1 MEMLGAWFLG
11 IIRGLFAAIDKVVV
25 WLIESL
31 YDLIF
36 QISSVQVFDNVS
48 LAAFANRITVI
59 LSIFMIFKLSLSFLN
74 YIVNPDA
81 MTDKSKGFS
90 KLIQNIAIALVLLVS
105 YQFLFD
111 KAMELQQKIVDN
123 NTIPKLIIGSVG
135 KNVKNSSTIS
145 FPLFSAFVVPNND
158 ILYSTSTKPNLTG
171 CRSYS
176 RYIEGSKPSATCDLT
191 GAGYTDNVATDNS
204 TVGTDA
210 NSQMDYIVKHQDTN
224 ALLDFLLR
232 IKKGDIFAFDY
243 KFIISTI
250 CGAFAALVLLSFCMD
265 VAVRIIK
272 LYFLRLIAPIPIIS
286 YIDPIKGEGIF
297 KKWLSNVGKTYA
309 DLFVRLIAIFFAIFI
324 IQQVATQ
331 PALKDFN
338 GNPIDNPFV
347 IIFIIIGALMFAK
360 QFPKLIQDITGISLD
375 GKMQLNPFKKI
386 SEQALGGK
394 AMVAGAAGAVGAG
407 MAGVTNFGHRF
418 ASGIKNGQGFKGK
431 VLGGLKG
438 AGKGTLSGIAGAA
451 SAGRRAFGHSMKGDG
466 FLKSA
471 WAGDQEAMFAK
482 LQREDLERQGSTLSG
497 RVKADMA
504 RRLGILNAGQEQII
518 RAGQMDNTIENR
530 QAMIDAKKQK
540 VANLKQQH
548 LDPFTSYS
556 NVVGKMENLVDKNSK
571 VKAAKSRYDAIAATN
586 GQSLIEQANSKYN
599 AVVSKADERVTHA
612 KEKLDTLKKNGA
624 SAVEIN
630 QAQNQL
636 NRAKGA
642 YDQTKLIAEKERD
655 NVITSVNDGTA
666 LKNAFAEYS
675 GVRTSVANDMISND
689 DNMKALVERANDIKK
704 NEIDASTVLSDDE
717 KKKAVYIGE
726 DGFKSATDSR
736 KDVDNYT
743 ATYELTDTEYLD
755 LNSEIAQA
763 ENEIKNIKTDNASA
777 YMALV
782 QDGIITGTPEFNEA
796 YKNYQKAVEDKDVTL
811 QESYHNEMERIA
823 KDVAQNADTEYNYKY
838 VHDAKSKERADNAA
852 RSTKAPQSEG
862 WTPNPQ
868 RVDTRTYMENSV
880 GGSGPLG
887 GLTGRPPHP
896 HNNNGGQGNNP

>member
-1 MEMLGAWFLG
+1 MDWFLG
-11 IIRGLFAAIDKVVV
+11 VIRGLFAAIDKVVV
-25 WLIESL
+25 WLIENL
-31 YDLIF
+31 YNLIF
-36 QISSVQVFDNVS
+36 QISSVQIFDNAS

-90 KLIQNIAIALVLLVS
+90 KLIQNIAVALVLLVS

-123 NTIPKLIIGSVG
+123 NTVPKLILGSSG
-135 KNVKNSSTIS
+135 KNVKNSGVVS
-145 FPLFSAFVVPNND
+145 FPLFSAFIVPNSD
-158 ILYSTSTKPNLTG
+158 LLAQQQG
-171 CRSYS
+171 CRTYFINDGTVPHERCNIRDYS
-176 RYIEGSKPSATCDLT
+176 SDAATMPNIGNEPNNQLD
-191 GAGYTDNVATDNS
+191 YTVENQNTYYLF
-204 TVGTDA
+204 
-210 NSQMDYIVKHQDTN
+210 DY
-224 ALLDFLLR
+224 LLR
-232 IKKGDIFAFDY
+232 LKNNGQFAFDY

-324 IQQVATQ
+324 IQQVSANAGT
-331 PALKDFN
+331 LKDFN

-386 SEQALGGK
+386 GEQALGGK

-838 VHDAKSKERADNAA
+838 VHDAKSKERAVQKHLRA
-852 RSTKAPQSEG
+852 KAGRQIL
-862 WTPNPQ
+862 
-868 RVDTRTYMENSV
+868 R
-880 GGSGPLG
+880 
-887 GLTGRPPHP
+887 GLILERIWRIQLVALAH
-896 HNNNGGQGNNP
+896 

>member
-1 MEMLGAWFLG
+1 MDWFLG
-11 IIRGLFAAIDKVVV
+11 VIRGLFAAIDKVVV
-25 WLIESL
+25 WLIENL
-31 YDLIF
+31 YNLIF
-36 QISSVQVFDNVS
+36 QISSVQIFDNAS

-90 KLIQNIAIALVLLVS
+90 KLIQNIAVALVLLVS

-123 NTIPKLIIGSVG
+123 NTVPKLILGSSG
-135 KNVKNSSTIS
+135 KNVKNSGVVS
-145 FPLFSAFVVPNND
+145 FPLFSAFIVPNSD
-158 ILYSTSTKPNLTG
+158 LLAQQQG
-171 CRSYS
+171 CRTYFINDGTVPHKRCDIGDYS
-176 RYIEGSKPSATCDLT
+176 SDAATMPNIGNEPNNQLD
-191 GAGYTDNVATDNS
+191 YTVENQNTYYLF
-204 TVGTDA
+204 
-210 NSQMDYIVKHQDTN
+210 DY
-224 ALLDFLLR
+224 LLR
-232 IKKGDIFAFDY
+232 LKNNGQFAFDY

-324 IQQVATQ
+324 IQQVSANMGN
-331 PALKDFN
+331 LKDFN

-360 QFPKLIQDITGISLD
+360 QFPKLIQDITGINLD
-375 GKMQLNPFKKI
+375 GKMQLNPFKKV

-518 RAGQMDNTIENR
+518 RAGQMDNAIENR

-599 AVVSKADERVTHA
+599 AVVSKADERVTYA

-675 GVRTSVANDMISND
+675 DVRTSVANDMISND

-743 ATYELTDTEYLD
+743 ATYELTNTEYLD

-796 YKNYQKAVEDKDVTL
+796 YKNYQKAVEDKDVTS

-823 KDVAQNADTEYNYKY
+823 KEVAQNADTEYNYKY

>member
-36 QISSVQVFDNVS
+36 QISSVQVFDNAS

-90 KLIQNIAIALVLLVS
+90 KLIQNIAVALVLLVS

-158 ILYSTSTKPNLTG
+158 ILYSTSTDPNLTG

-176 RYIEGSKPSATCDLT
+176 RYIEGSKPSATCDLE
-191 GAGYTDNVATDNS
+191 GAEYTDNVATDNS

-210 NSQMDYIVKHQDTN
+210 NSQMDYIVEHQDTN

-309 DLFVRLIAIFFAIFI
+309 DLFIRLIAIFFAIFI

-386 SEQALGGK
+386 GEQAVGGK
-394 AMVAGAAGAVGAG
+394 AMLAGAAGAVGVAG
-407 MAGVTNFGHRF
+407 GNLAHRAVNAKKNFN
-418 ASGIKNGQGFKGK
+418 ANG
-431 VLGGLKG
+431 GGLKG
-438 AGKGTLSGIAGAA
+438 GLKTAGGFLTSTLAGAT
-451 SAGRRAFGHSMKGDG
+451 SGFVHS
-466 FLKSA
+466 S
-471 WAGDQEAMFAK
+471 
-482 LQREDLERQGSTLSG
+482 
-497 RVKADMA
+497 
-504 RRLGILNAGQEQII
+504 
-518 RAGQMDNTIENR
+518 R
-530 QAMIDAKKQK
+530 QA
-540 VANLKQQH
+540 
-548 LDPFTSYS
+548 YS
-556 NVVGKMENLVDKNSK
+556 SGKMTQGIKK
-571 VKAAKSRYDAIAATN
+571 
-586 GQSLIEQANSKYN
+586 GIEQANTHRTEREIGKENGATAFGILKAKAQDAVGLPTDYQKSRMQIDNLQNVKKTVDSIDEAAKKEMLIKPNSYLSREWNDDNKKKEFKEASDAYIKAHNQYEALKNVDINNIKQDAVDRYRGSK
-599 AVVSKADERVTHA
+599 R
-612 KEKLDTLKKNGA
+612 KLDEFNKNNGLSITTETTDA
-624 SAVEIN
+624 EIKN
-630 QAQNQL
+630 QFKSDDDIRRECMTTSSILGPDGKPITKVDSEAMEK
-636 NRAKGA
+636 AK
-642 YDQTKLIAEKERD
+642 KERD
-655 NVITSVNDGTA
+655 QQIEEAKKVRDDYIAVSKGKDKDGKIVDYDENQYASIAEDDHYKKLNEAKDAEFNTGQHAADVYVKMLEDEKETKITNGAISSQLRVVEQTTD
-666 LKNAFAEYS
+666 KSSAFEEKEVYKGSDFAAIRKQAKKDAE
-675 GVRTSVANDMISND
+675 
-689 DNMKALVERANDIKK
+689 KAY
-704 NEIDASTVLSDDE
+704 EIESSDDYDKAEASHTAANLGE
-717 KKKAVYIGE
+717 KSYNNMYNINATKQKK
-726 DGFKSATDSR
+726 
-736 KDVDNYT
+736 
-743 ATYELTDTEYLD
+743 
-755 LNSEIAQA
+755 
-763 ENEIKNIKTDNASA
+763 
-777 YMALV
+777 
-782 QDGIITGTPEFNEA
+782 
-796 YKNYQKAVEDKDVTL
+796 
-811 QESYHNEMERIA
+811 H
-823 KDVAQNADTEYNYKY
+823 
-838 VHDAKSKERADNAA
+838 
-852 RSTKAPQSEG
+852 
-862 WTPNPQ
+862 
-868 RVDTRTYMENSV
+868 
-880 GGSGPLG
+880 
-887 GLTGRPPHP
+887 
-896 HNNNGGQGNNP
+896 

>member
-1 MEMLGAWFLG
+1 MDWFLG
-11 IIRGLFAAIDKVVV
+11 VIRGLFAAIDKVVV
-25 WLIESL
+25 WLIENL
-31 YDLIF
+31 YNLIF
-36 QISSVQVFDNVS
+36 QISSVQIFDNAS

-90 KLIQNIAIALVLLVS
+90 KLIQNIAVALVLLVS

-123 NTIPKLIIGSVG
+123 NTVPKLILGSSG
-135 KNVKNSSTIS
+135 KNVKNSGVVS
-145 FPLFSAFVVPNND
+145 FPLFSAFIVPNSD
-158 ILYSTSTKPNLTG
+158 LLAQQQG
-171 CRSYS
+171 CRTYFINDGTVPHKRCDIGDYS
-176 RYIEGSKPSATCDLT
+176 SDAATMPYIGNEPNNQLD
-191 GAGYTDNVATDNS
+191 YTVENQNT
-204 TVGTDA
+204 
-210 NSQMDYIVKHQDTN
+210 YY
-224 ALLDFLLR
+224 LFEYLLR
-232 IKKGDIFAFDY
+232 LKNNGQFAFDY

-324 IQQVATQ
+324 IQQVSANMGN
-331 PALKDFN
+331 LKDFN

-375 GKMQLNPFKKI
+375 GKMQLNPFKKV

-394 AMVAGAAGAVGAG
+394 AMVAGAAGAAAAG

-418 ASGIKNGQGFKGK
+418 ASGIKNGQGLKGK

-466 FLKSA
+466 FLKST

-518 RAGQMDNTIENR
+518 RAGQMDNAIENR

-599 AVVSKADERVTHA
+599 AVVSKADERVTYA

-675 GVRTSVANDMISND
+675 DVRTSVANDMISND

-743 ATYELTDTEYLD
+743 ATYELTNTEYLD

-796 YKNYQKAVEDKDVTL
+796 YKNYQKAVEDKDVTS

-823 KDVAQNADTEYNYKY
+823 KEVAQNADTEYNYKY

>member
-36 QISSVQVFDNVS
+36 QISSVQVFDNAS

-90 KLIQNIAIALVLLVS
+90 KLIQNIAVALVLLVS

-145 FPLFSAFVVPNND
+145 FPLFSAFVVPNNY
-158 ILYSTSTKPNLTG
+158 ILYSTSTDPNLTG

-176 RYIEGSKPSATCDLT
+176 RYIEGSKPSATCDLW
-191 GAGYTDNVATDNS
+191 GAGYQDNVATDNS
-204 TVGTDA
+204 TVGTDT
-210 NSQMDYIVKHQDTN
+210 NTQMDYIVEHQDTN

-309 DLFVRLIAIFFAIFI
+309 DLFIRLIAIFFAIFI

-386 SEQALGGK
+386 GEQAVGGK
-394 AMVAGAAGAVGAG
+394 AMLAGAAGAAGALG
-407 MAGVTNFGHRF
+407 VAGGNLAHRAVNAKKNFN
-418 ASGIKNGQGFKGK
+418 ANG
-431 VLGGLKG
+431 GGLKG
-438 AGKGTLSGIAGAA
+438 GLKTAGGFLTSTLAGAT
-451 SAGRRAFGHSMKGDG
+451 SGFVHS
-466 FLKSA
+466 S
-471 WAGDQEAMFAK
+471 
-482 LQREDLERQGSTLSG
+482 
-497 RVKADMA
+497 
-504 RRLGILNAGQEQII
+504 
-518 RAGQMDNTIENR
+518 R
-530 QAMIDAKKQK
+530 QA
-540 VANLKQQH
+540 
-548 LDPFTSYS
+548 YS
-556 NVVGKMENLVDKNSK
+556 SGKMTQGIKK
-571 VKAAKSRYDAIAATN
+571 
-586 GQSLIEQANSKYN
+586 GIEQANTHRTEREIGKENGATTFGILKAKAQDAVGLPTDYQKSRMQIDNLQNVKKTVDSIDEAAKKEMLIKPNSYLSREWNDDNKKKEFKEASDAYIKAHNQYEALKNVDINNIKQDAVDRYRGSK
-599 AVVSKADERVTHA
+599 R
-612 KEKLDTLKKNGA
+612 KLDEFNKNNGLSITTETTDA
-624 SAVEIN
+624 EIKN
-630 QAQNQL
+630 HFKSDDDIRRECMTTSSILGPDGKPITKVDSEAMEK
-636 NRAKGA
+636 AK
-642 YDQTKLIAEKERD
+642 KERD
-655 NVITSVNDGTA
+655 QQIEEAKKVRDDYIAVSKGKDKDGKIVDYDENQYA
-666 LKNAFAEYS
+666 SIAE
-675 GVRTSVANDMISND
+675 D
-689 DNMKALVERANDIKK
+689 DHYKKLNEAKDAEFNTGQHAADVYVKMLEDK
-704 NEIDASTVLSDDE
+704 NETKITNGAISSQLRVVEQTTGKSSAFEEKEVYKGSDFAAIRKQAKKDAEKAYEIESSDDYDKAEASHTAANLGE
-717 KKKAVYIGE
+717 KSYNNMYNINATKQKK
-726 DGFKSATDSR
+726 
-736 KDVDNYT
+736 
-743 ATYELTDTEYLD
+743 
-755 LNSEIAQA
+755 
-763 ENEIKNIKTDNASA
+763 
-777 YMALV
+777 
-782 QDGIITGTPEFNEA
+782 
-796 YKNYQKAVEDKDVTL
+796 
-811 QESYHNEMERIA
+811 H
-823 KDVAQNADTEYNYKY
+823 
-838 VHDAKSKERADNAA
+838 
-852 RSTKAPQSEG
+852 
-862 WTPNPQ
+862 
-868 RVDTRTYMENSV
+868 
-880 GGSGPLG
+880 
-887 GLTGRPPHP
+887 
-896 HNNNGGQGNNP
+896 

>member
-1 MEMLGAWFLG
+1 MDWFLG
-11 IIRGLFAAIDKVVV
+11 VIRGLFAAIDKVVV
-25 WLIESL
+25 WLIENL
-31 YDLIF
+31 YNLIF
-36 QISSVQVFDNVS
+36 QISSVQIFDNAS

-90 KLIQNIAIALVLLVS
+90 KLIQNIAVALVLLVS

-123 NTIPKLIIGSVG
+123 NTVPKLILGSSG
-135 KNVKNSSTIS
+135 KNVKNSGVVS
-145 FPLFSAFVVPNND
+145 FPLFSAFIVPNSD
-158 ILYSTSTKPNLTG
+158 LLAQQQG
-171 CRSYS
+171 CRTYFINDGTVPHERCNIRDYS
-176 RYIEGSKPSATCDLT
+176 SDAATMPNIGNEPNNQLD
-191 GAGYTDNVATDNS
+191 YTVENQNTYYLF
-204 TVGTDA
+204 
-210 NSQMDYIVKHQDTN
+210 DY
-224 ALLDFLLR
+224 LLR
-232 IKKGDIFAFDY
+232 LKNNGQFAFDY

-324 IQQVATQ
+324 IQQVSANAGT
-331 PALKDFN
+331 LKDFN

-386 SEQALGGK
+386 GEQALGGK

>member
-25 WLIESL
+25 WLIECL

-36 QISSVQVFDNVS
+36 QISSVQVFDNAS

-90 KLIQNIAIALVLLVS
+90 KLIQNIAVALVLLVS

-123 NTIPKLIIGSVG
+123 NTVPKLIIGSVG

-158 ILYSTSTKPNLTG
+158 ILYSTSTNPNLTG

-176 RYIEGSKPSATCDLT
+176 RYIEGSKPSATCDLK
-191 GAGYTDNVATDNS
+191 GAGYTDDVATDNS

-210 NSQMDYIVKHQDTN
+210 NSQMDYIVEHQDTN

-309 DLFVRLIAIFFAIFI
+309 DLFIRLIAIFFAIFI

-375 GKMQLNPFKKI
+375 GKMQLNPFKKV

-394 AMVAGAAGAVGAG
+394 AIMAGTAGAVGALG
-407 MAGVTNFGHRF
+407 VAGGNLVHRAVNAKKNFN
-418 ASGIKNGQGFKGK
+418 ANG
-431 VLGGLKG
+431 GGLKG
-438 AGKGTLSGIAGAA
+438 GLKTAGGFLTSTLAGATSGFVHSSRQA
-451 SAGRRAFGHSMKGDG
+451 YSSGKMTQGVKKGIEEANTHRTEREIGKENGATAFGILKAKAQDAVGLPTDYQKSRMQIDNLQSVKKTVDSIDEAAKKEMLIKPNSYLSREWNDDNKKKEFKEASDAYIKAHNQYEALKNVDINNIKQDAVDRYRGSKRKLDEFNKNNGLSITTETTDAEIKNQFKSDDDIRRECMTTSSILGPDG
-466 FLKSA
+466 KPITKVDS
-471 WAGDQEAMFAK
+471 EAMEKAK
-482 LQREDLERQGSTLSG
+482 
-497 RVKADMA
+497 
-504 RRLGILNAGQEQII
+504 
-518 RAGQMDNTIENR
+518 
-530 QAMIDAKKQK
+530 
-540 VANLKQQH
+540 
-548 LDPFTSYS
+548 
-556 NVVGKMENLVDKNSK
+556 
-571 VKAAKSRYDAIAATN
+571 
-586 GQSLIEQANSKYN
+586 
-599 AVVSKADERVTHA
+599 
-612 KEKLDTLKKNGA
+612 
-624 SAVEIN
+624 
-630 QAQNQL
+630 
-636 NRAKGA
+636 
-642 YDQTKLIAEKERD
+642 KERD
-655 NVITSVNDGTA
+655 QQIEEAKKVRDDYIAVSKGKDKDGNIVDYDENQYASIAEDDHYKKLNEAKDAEFNTGQHAADVYVKMLEDENETKITNGAISSQLRVVEQTTDKSSAFEEKEVYKGSDFAAIRKQAKKDAEKAYEIESSDDYDKAEASHTA
-666 LKNAFAEYS
+666 ANLGEKSYNNMYNINA
-675 GVRTSVANDMISND
+675 T
-689 DNMKALVERANDIKK
+689 KQKK
-704 NEIDASTVLSDDE
+704 N
-717 KKKAVYIGE
+717 
-726 DGFKSATDSR
+726 
-736 KDVDNYT
+736 
-743 ATYELTDTEYLD
+743 
-755 LNSEIAQA
+755 
-763 ENEIKNIKTDNASA
+763 
-777 YMALV
+777 
-782 QDGIITGTPEFNEA
+782 
-796 YKNYQKAVEDKDVTL
+796 
-811 QESYHNEMERIA
+811 
-823 KDVAQNADTEYNYKY
+823 
-838 VHDAKSKERADNAA
+838 
-852 RSTKAPQSEG
+852 
-862 WTPNPQ
+862 
-868 RVDTRTYMENSV
+868 
-880 GGSGPLG
+880 
-887 GLTGRPPHP
+887 
-896 HNNNGGQGNNP
+896 

>member
-1 MEMLGAWFLG
+1 MPNLGTWFLG
-11 IIRGLFAAIDKVVV
+11 IIRGLFAAIDKVVI

-36 QISSVQVFDNVS
+36 QISSVQVFDNAS

-90 KLIQNIAIALVLLVS
+90 KLIQNIAVALVLLVS

-158 ILYSTSTKPNLTG
+158 ILYSTSTDPNLTG

-176 RYIEGSKPSATCDLT
+176 RYIEGSKPSATCDLWK
-191 GAGYTDNVATDNS
+191 AGYQDNVATDNS
-204 TVGTDA
+204 TVGT
-210 NSQMDYIVKHQDTN
+210 NTNTQMDYIVEHQDTN

-309 DLFVRLIAIFFAIFI
+309 DLFIRLIAIFFAIFI

-386 SEQALGGK
+386 GEQAVGGK
-394 AMVAGAAGAVGAG
+394 AMLAGAAGAVGALG
-407 MAGVTNFGHRF
+407 VAGGNLAHRAVNAKKNFN
-418 ASGIKNGQGFKGK
+418 ANG
-431 VLGGLKG
+431 GGLKG
-438 AGKGTLSGIAGAA
+438 GLKTAGGFLTSTLAGAT
-451 SAGRRAFGHSMKGDG
+451 SGFVHS
-466 FLKSA
+466 S
-471 WAGDQEAMFAK
+471 
-482 LQREDLERQGSTLSG
+482 
-497 RVKADMA
+497 
-504 RRLGILNAGQEQII
+504 
-518 RAGQMDNTIENR
+518 R
-530 QAMIDAKKQK
+530 QA
-540 VANLKQQH
+540 
-548 LDPFTSYS
+548 YS
-556 NVVGKMENLVDKNSK
+556 SGKMTQGIKK
-571 VKAAKSRYDAIAATN
+571 
-586 GQSLIEQANSKYN
+586 GIEQANTHRTEREIGKENGATAFGILKAKAQDAVGLPTDYQKSRMQIDNLQNVKKTVDSIDEAAKKEMLIKPNSYLSREWNDDNKKKEFKEASDAYIKAHNQYEALKNVDINNIKQDAVDRYRGSK
-599 AVVSKADERVTHA
+599 R
-612 KEKLDTLKKNGA
+612 KLDEFNKNNGLSITTETTDA
-624 SAVEIN
+624 EIKN
-630 QAQNQL
+630 HFKSDDDIRRECMTTSSILGPDGKPITKVDSEAMEK
-636 NRAKGA
+636 AK
-642 YDQTKLIAEKERD
+642 KERD
-655 NVITSVNDGTA
+655 QQIEEAKKVRDDYIAVSKGKDKDGKIVDYDENQYA
-666 LKNAFAEYS
+666 SIAE
-675 GVRTSVANDMISND
+675 D
-689 DNMKALVERANDIKK
+689 DHYKKLNEAKDAEFNTGQHAADVYVKMLEDK
-704 NEIDASTVLSDDE
+704 NETKITNGAISSQLRVVEQTTDKSSAFEEKEVYKGSDFAAIRKQAKKDAEKAYEIESSDDYDKAEASHTAANLGE
-717 KKKAVYIGE
+717 KSYNNMYNINATKQKK
-726 DGFKSATDSR
+726 
-736 KDVDNYT
+736 
-743 ATYELTDTEYLD
+743 
-755 LNSEIAQA
+755 
-763 ENEIKNIKTDNASA
+763 
-777 YMALV
+777 
-782 QDGIITGTPEFNEA
+782 
-796 YKNYQKAVEDKDVTL
+796 
-811 QESYHNEMERIA
+811 H
-823 KDVAQNADTEYNYKY
+823 
-838 VHDAKSKERADNAA
+838 
-852 RSTKAPQSEG
+852 
-862 WTPNPQ
+862 
-868 RVDTRTYMENSV
+868 
-880 GGSGPLG
+880 
-887 GLTGRPPHP
+887 
-896 HNNNGGQGNNP
+896 

>member
-1 MEMLGAWFLG
+1 MDWFLG
-11 IIRGLFAAIDKVVV
+11 VIRGLFAAIDKVVV
-25 WLIESL
+25 WLIENL
-31 YDLIF
+31 YNLIF
-36 QISSVQVFDNVS
+36 QISSVQIFDNAS

-90 KLIQNIAIALVLLVS
+90 KLIQNIAVALVLLVS

-123 NTIPKLIIGSVG
+123 NTVPKLILGSSG
-135 KNVKNSSTIS
+135 KNVKNSGVVS
-145 FPLFSAFVVPNND
+145 FPLFSAFIVPNSD
-158 ILYSTSTKPNLTG
+158 LLAQQQG
-171 CRSYS
+171 CRTYFINDGTVPHKRCNIGDYS
-176 RYIEGSKPSATCDLT
+176 SDAATMPYIGNEPNNQLD
-191 GAGYTDNVATDNS
+191 YTVENQNTYCLF
-204 TVGTDA
+204 
-210 NSQMDYIVKHQDTN
+210 DY
-224 ALLDFLLR
+224 LLR
-232 IKKGDIFAFDY
+232 LKNNGQFAFDY

-250 CGAFAALVLLSFCMD
+250 CGAFVALVLLSFCMD

-324 IQQVATQ
+324 IQQVSANMGN
-331 PALKDFN
+331 LKDFN

-375 GKMQLNPFKKI
+375 GKMQLNPFKKV

-518 RAGQMDNTIENR
+518 RAGQMDNAIENR

-599 AVVSKADERVTHA
+599 AVVSKADERVTYA

-675 GVRTSVANDMISND
+675 DVRTSVANDMISND
-689 DNMKALVERANDIKK
+689 YNMKALVERANDIKK

-743 ATYELTDTEYLD
+743 ATYELTNTEYLD

-796 YKNYQKAVEDKDVTL
+796 YKNYQKAVEDKDVTS

-823 KDVAQNADTEYNYKY
+823 KEVAQNADTEYNYKY

>member
-1 MEMLGAWFLG
+1 MQMDWFLG
-11 IIRGLFAAIDKVVV
+11 VIRGLFAAIDKVVV
-25 WLIESL
+25 WLIENL
-31 YDLIF
+31 YNLIF
-36 QISSVQVFDNVS
+36 QISSVQIFDNAS

-90 KLIQNIAIALVLLVS
+90 KLIQNIAVALVLLVS

-123 NTIPKLIIGSVG
+123 NTVPKLILGSSG
-135 KNVKNSSTIS
+135 KNVKNSGVVS
-145 FPLFSAFVVPNND
+145 FPLFSAFIVPNSD
-158 ILYSTSTKPNLTG
+158 LLAQQQG
-171 CRSYS
+171 CRTYFINDGTVPHKRCDIGDYS
-176 RYIEGSKPSATCDLT
+176 SDAATMPNIGNEPNNQLD
-191 GAGYTDNVATDNS
+191 YTVENQNTYYLF
-204 TVGTDA
+204 
-210 NSQMDYIVKHQDTN
+210 DY
-224 ALLDFLLR
+224 LLR
-232 IKKGDIFAFDY
+232 LKNNGQFAFDY

-324 IQQVATQ
+324 IQQVSANAGT
-331 PALKDFN
+331 LKDFN

-375 GKMQLNPFKKI
+375 GKMQLNPFKKV

>member
-1 MEMLGAWFLG
+1 MDWFLG
-11 IIRGLFAAIDKVVV
+11 VIRGLFAAIDKVVV
-25 WLIESL
+25 WLIENL
-31 YDLIF
+31 YNLIF
-36 QISSVQVFDNVS
+36 QISSVQIFDNAS

-90 KLIQNIAIALVLLVS
+90 KLIQNIAVALVLLVS

-123 NTIPKLIIGSVG
+123 NTVPKLILGSSG
-135 KNVKNSSTIS
+135 KNVKNSGVVS
-145 FPLFSAFVVPNND
+145 FPLFSAFIVPNSD
-158 ILYSTSTKPNLTG
+158 LLAQQQG
-171 CRSYS
+171 CRTYFINDGTVPQKRCNIGDYS
-176 RYIEGSKPSATCDLT
+176 SDAATMPNIGNEPNDQLD
-191 GAGYTDNVATDNS
+191 YTVENQNTYYLF
-204 TVGTDA
+204 
-210 NSQMDYIVKHQDTN
+210 DY
-224 ALLDFLLR
+224 LLR
-232 IKKGDIFAFDY
+232 LKNNGQFAFDY

-324 IQQVATQ
+324 IQQVSANAGT
-331 PALKDFN
+331 LKDFN

-375 GKMQLNPFKKI
+375 EKMQLNPFKKV

-636 NRAKGA
+636 NCAKGA

>member
-1 MEMLGAWFLG
+1 MDWFLG
-11 IIRGLFAAIDKVVV
+11 VIRGLFAAIDKVVV
-25 WLIESL
+25 WLIENL
-31 YDLIF
+31 YNLIF
-36 QISSVQVFDNVS
+36 QISSVQIFDNAS

-90 KLIQNIAIALVLLVS
+90 KLIQNIAVALVLLVS

-123 NTIPKLIIGSVG
+123 NTVPKLILGSSG
-135 KNVKNSSTIS
+135 KNVKNSGVVS
-145 FPLFSAFVVPNND
+145 FPLFSAFIVPNSD
-158 ILYSTSTKPNLTG
+158 LLAQQQG
-171 CRSYS
+171 CRTYFINDGTVPHKRCDIGDYS
-176 RYIEGSKPSATCDLT
+176 SDAATMPYIGNEPNNQLD
-191 GAGYTDNVATDNS
+191 YTVENQNTYYLF
-204 TVGTDA
+204 
-210 NSQMDYIVKHQDTN
+210 DY
-224 ALLDFLLR
+224 LLR
-232 IKKGDIFAFDY
+232 LKNNGQFAFDY

-324 IQQVATQ
+324 IQQVSANMGN
-331 PALKDFN
+331 LKDFN

-375 GKMQLNPFKKI
+375 GKMQLNPFKKV

-394 AMVAGAAGAVGAG
+394 AMVAGAAGAAAAG

-418 ASGIKNGQGFKGK
+418 ASGIKNGQGLKGK

-466 FLKSA
+466 FLKST

-518 RAGQMDNTIENR
+518 RAGQMDNAIENR

-599 AVVSKADERVTHA
+599 AVVSKVDERVTYA

-675 GVRTSVANDMISND
+675 DVRTSVANDMISND

-704 NEIDASTVLSDDE
+704 NEIDTSTVLSDDE

-743 ATYELTDTEYLD
+743 ATYELTNTEYLD

-796 YKNYQKAVEDKDVTL
+796 YKNYQKAVEDKDVTS

-823 KDVAQNADTEYNYKY
+823 KEVAQNADTEYNYKY

>member
-1 MEMLGAWFLG
+1 MDWFLG
-11 IIRGLFAAIDKVVV
+11 VIRGLFAAIDKVVV
-25 WLIESL
+25 WLIECL

-36 QISSVQVFDNVS
+36 QISSVQIFDNAS

-90 KLIQNIAIALVLLVS
+90 KLIQNIAVALVLLVS

-111 KAMELQQKIVDN
+111 KAMELQQRIVDN
-123 NTIPKLIIGSVG
+123 NTIPKLILGSSG
-135 KNVKNSSTIS
+135 KNVKNSSIVS
-145 FPLFSAFVVPNND
+145 FPLFSAFIVPNSD
-158 ILYSTSTKPNLTG
+158 LLAQQQG
-171 CRSYS
+171 CRTYFINDGTVPHERCNIGDYS
-176 RYIEGSKPSATCDLT
+176 SDAATMPNIGNEPNAQLDNTVENQNTYDLF
-191 GAGYTDNVATDNS
+191 
-204 TVGTDA
+204 
-210 NSQMDYIVKHQDTN
+210 DY
-224 ALLDFLLR
+224 LLR
-232 IKKGDIFAFDY
+232 LKNNGQFAFDY

-286 YIDPIKGEGIF
+286 YVDPIKGEGIF

-324 IQQVATQ
+324 IQQVSANAG
-331 PALKDFN
+331 ALKDFN
-338 GNPIDNPFV
+338 GNPIENPFV

-360 QFPKLIQDITGISLD
+360 QFPKLIQDITGINLD
-375 GKMQLNPFKKI
+375 GKMQLNPFKKV
-386 SEQALGGK
+386 SEQAVGGK
-394 AMVAGAAGAVGAG
+394 AMVAGAAGAAAAG

-418 ASGIKNGQGFKGK
+418 ASGIKNGRGFKGK

-466 FLKSA
+466 FLKST

-504 RRLGILNAGQEQII
+504 RRVGVLNAGQEQII
-518 RAGQMDNTIENR
+518 RAGQMDNAIENR
-530 QAMIDAKKQK
+530 QALIDAKKQK

-556 NVVGKMENLVDKNSK
+556 NVVSKMESLVDKNSK
-571 VKAAKSRYDAIAATN
+571 VKAAKSKYDSIVAN
-586 GQSLIEQANSKYN
+586 RQSLIDVANAKYN
-599 AVVSKADERVTHA
+599 TVVSKADERVTQA
-612 KEKLDTLKKNGA
+612 KEKLDTLKKKGA
-624 SAVEIN
+624 SSVEIN

-636 NRAKGA
+636 NRAKSV
-642 YDQTKLIAEKERD
+642 YDQTKSIAEKERD
-655 NVITSVNDGTA
+655 NVINSVDDGSA
-666 LKNAFAEYS
+666 VNKAWEEYS
-675 GVRTSVANDMISND
+675 SLRTSVANDMISND
-689 DNMKALVERANDIKK
+689 DNMKALVKRANEIKK
-704 NEIDASTVLSDDE
+704 NEIDASTVLTDDE
-717 KKKAVYIGE
+717 KKNAAYIGE
-726 DGFKSATDSR
+726 NGFKSATDSR
-736 KDVDNYT
+736 KDIDNYT
-743 ATYELTDTEYLD
+743 STYELTNTEYLD

-763 ENEIKNIKTDNASA
+763 ENEINNIKTDNASA

-782 QDGIITGTPEFNEA
+782 QDGAIAGTPEFKEA
-796 YKNYQKAVEDKDVTL
+796 YKNYQKAVKDKDVTA
-811 QESYHNEMERIA
+811 QEMYHNEMERIA
-823 KDVAQNADTEYNYKY
+823 KEVAQDKDTEYSYKY

-852 RSTKAPQSEG
+852 RSTKAQQSEG

-880 GGSGPLG
+880 GGSGPFG
-887 GLTGRPPHP
+887 GLTGRPPHS

>member
-1 MEMLGAWFLG
+1 MDWFLG

-25 WLIESL
+25 WLIENL
-31 YDLIF
+31 YNLIF
-36 QISSVQVFDNVS
+36 QISSVQIFDNAS

-90 KLIQNIAIALVLLVS
+90 KLIQNIAVALVLLVS

-123 NTIPKLIIGSVG
+123 NTVPKLILGSSG
-135 KNVKNSSTIS
+135 KNVKNSGVVS
-145 FPLFSAFVVPNND
+145 FPLFSAFIVPNSD
-158 ILYSTSTKPNLTG
+158 LLAQQQG
-171 CRSYS
+171 CRTYFINDGTVPHKRCDIGDYS
-176 RYIEGSKPSATCDLT
+176 SDAATMPNIGNEPNNQLD
-191 GAGYTDNVATDNS
+191 YTVENQNTYYLF
-204 TVGTDA
+204 
-210 NSQMDYIVKHQDTN
+210 DY
-224 ALLDFLLR
+224 LLR
-232 IKKGDIFAFDY
+232 LKNNGQFAFDY

-324 IQQVATQ
+324 IQQVSANAGT
-331 PALKDFN
+331 LKDFN

-375 GKMQLNPFKKI
+375 GKMQLNPFKKV